1 MEESGRLSY
10 NKTLNTVPQT
20 LMMDHVT
27 PATRLLEKRRQMFE
41 VQEALNAQNEEF
53 SRREDAFRRREE
65 GLRRKD
71 LELQESLIKF
81 NKFLQENES
90 KRNRALKRASD
101 ERKQRESKD
110 IEIKRYELQLNDKI
124 LEENLLKNEVEK
136 NLKYQEYLENVV
148 HYLSKDFP
156 EISDVLNRYKTLKDV
171 NIDLNQKQREDDL
184 ETEKAQREF
193 TSFRKANENVILNY
207 GNEVAELQIRLEIC
221 KNRTM
226 KLQNEIDLSN
236 YEISEK
242 TLELGQIISSV
253 SNILERCEHS
263 FRLRHNKPR
272 PSAQSVEKTTD
283 FINDSLSL
291 TNLCQRSVSKLDEI
305 AMFII
310 DYRDIYAEYLADMA
324 HGEGISNLTLAGGG
338 GGGSKRNNASGVG
351 GGGGQSLYS
360 ESAKQHG
367 STSGF
372 L

>member
-1 MEESGRLSY
+1 MEDFGRNNSL
-10 NKTLNTVPQT
+10 KATLNTVPQT

-53 SRREDAFRRREE
+53 TRREDAFRRREE

-90 KRNRALKRASD
+90 KRNRALKRAND
-101 ERKQRESKD
+101 ERKQREQKD
-110 IEIKRYELQLNDKI
+110 IEIKRYEIQLRDKMIEEQI
-124 LEENLLKNEVEK
+124 LKREVEK

-156 EISDVLNRYKTLKDV
+156 EISDVLNRYRTLKDV
-171 NIDLNQKQREDDL
+171 NIYLNEKQKADDL
-184 ETEKAQREF
+184 KNEITQRDF
-193 TSFRKANENVILNY
+193 LLFRKENENVILNY
-207 GNEVAELQIRLEIC
+207 GNEVAELQIRQEMC

-226 KLQNEIDLSN
+226 RLENEIDLTN

-253 SNILERCEHS
+253 SNILERCDHS
-263 FRLRHNKPR
+263 FRLRHNKP
-272 PSAQSVEKTTD
+272 SLQQEKTTD

-291 TNLCQRSVSKLDEI
+291 YNLCKRSIGKLDEI

-310 DYRDIYAEYLADMA
+310 DYRDISTEYKAEMA
-324 HGEGISNLTLAGGG
+324 HGEGINNGGG
-338 GGGSKRNNASGVG
+338 GGGGGVG
-351 GGGGQSLYS
+351 GGGSKKSGGGYGASSVGMGGGQSTYS
-360 ESAKQHG
+360 ESAK
-367 STSGF
+367 
-372 L
+372 